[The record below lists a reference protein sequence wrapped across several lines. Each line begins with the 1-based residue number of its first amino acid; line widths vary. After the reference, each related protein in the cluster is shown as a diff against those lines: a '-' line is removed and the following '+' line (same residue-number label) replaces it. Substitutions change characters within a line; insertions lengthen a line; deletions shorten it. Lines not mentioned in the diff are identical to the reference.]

1 MKAYVITIQ
10 KNEKSSEA
18 AKRCIASGLRHGL
31 HIDEFPAFTPDDD
44 PFQILEKKKRVIPNG
59 LVEKWSRSENCAAA
73 FLSHFSLWE
82 KCKEEGPLIV
92 FEHDAVLTNNI
103 PNSILDGFGFKQC
116 VSLGAPSYGNFKQPR
131 FLGTGPLT
139 SKKYFPGAHAY
150 AVKPAAATTFIEHA
164 QNVGA
169 RRTDVYLNIENFRFL
184 EEFHP
189 WPVEA
194 QDYFTTIQNEEGC
207 QAKHNYVKN
216 KEKYNIIDAN

>member
-103 PNSILDGFGFKQC
+103 PNSILDGSQ
-116 VSLGAPSYGNFKQPR
+116 PSASRARSGN
-131 FLGTGPLT
+131 
-139 SKKYFPGAHAY
+139 
-150 AVKPAAATTFIEHA
+150 
-164 QNVGA
+164 
-169 RRTDVYLNIENFRFL
+169 
-184 EEFHP
+184 
-189 WPVEA
+189 
-194 QDYFTTIQNEEGC
+194 
-207 QAKHNYVKN
+207 
-216 KEKYNIIDAN
+216 